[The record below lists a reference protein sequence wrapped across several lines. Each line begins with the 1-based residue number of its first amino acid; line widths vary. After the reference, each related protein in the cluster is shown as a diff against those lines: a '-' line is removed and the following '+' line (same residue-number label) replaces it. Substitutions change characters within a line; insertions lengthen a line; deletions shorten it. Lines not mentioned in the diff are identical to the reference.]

1 MNLLKA
7 GEFKVGL
14 LVLSVSALIAFMS
27 MQVSED
33 PTFLGRSN
41 EAWFL
46 LPDAGG
52 LVKNSS
58 VRTAGIGIGIIKDIR
73 LQDGQA
79 RIDLSMK
86 PEVKLYTSASVEIR
100 TQGILGDKYLNIN
113 PGSPTDP
120 PLARGAQI
128 LNIKDRG
135 SLDSVVSQI
144 SDIGGSLKDT
154 AQILQ
159 EAVASDGNR
168 QHVLGR
174 IVLNIEK
181 LTADLADMTTANRE
195 KVNDIVDNVRAV
207 TQTLDELLND
217 PSADGFKARFKDS
230 LARLDSSLKNIDEI
244 TGKINRGE
252 GTIGQLINDGETAEE
267 LNTAISGIN
276 NLLDTAG
283 KLQTG
288 IDFQSYYLGEAGAAR
303 TSVNVKI
310 QPGLDRY
317 YLIGIVDDPVG
328 VVEGIDT
335 TTTANGTTTQVSER
349 KVHKNEFKFNVQF
362 AKTFYNFT
370 VRGGLIENSG
380 GVGFDYLAFRNRAK
394 FTLEAFSLSQVNL
407 RAQLQYNLYKGIY
420 LVGGASDMLGNSG
433 RTSGYLG
440 AGLFLTNDDLK
451 LLASSLPL

>member
-1 MNLLKA
+1 MNLLRA

-33 PTFLGRSN
+33 PTLFGRSN

-46 LPDAGG
+46 LSDAGG
-52 LVKNSS
+52 LVKNSA
-58 VRTAGIGIGIIKDIR
+58 VKTAGIGVGVIKDIR

-79 RIDLSMK
+79 RIDLNLK
-86 PEVKLYTSASVEIR
+86 PDVKLYSSAFVEIR

-113 PGSPTDP
+113 PGSPSDP
-120 PLARGAQI
+120 PLPRGGQI

-144 SDIGGSLKDT
+144 SEIGGSLKDT
-154 AQILQ
+154 AKILQ
-159 EAVASDGNR
+159 EAVANDGNR

-181 LTADLADMTTANRE
+181 LTADIADMTTANRE
-195 KVNDIVDNVRAV
+195 KVNDIVDNVRNV
-207 TQTLDELLND
+207 TETLDELLND
-217 PSADGFKARFKDS
+217 PSAEGFKARFKGS

-252 GTIGQLINDGETAEE
+252 GTIGKLINDDDTGEE
-267 LNTAISGIN
+267 LNTAIEGIN

-317 YLIGIVDDPVG
+317 YLLGVVDDPVG

-335 TTTANGTTTQVSER
+335 KTTTGGVTTEVSEQ
-349 KVHKNEFKFNVQF
+349 KTHKNEFKFNLQF
-362 AKTFYNFT
+362 AKNFYNFT
-370 VRGGLIENSG
+370 VRGGIMENSG
-380 GVGFDYLAFRNRAK
+380 GVGFDYLFFRNRAK
-394 FTLEAFSLSQVNL
+394 LSLEAFQFSKLNL

-420 LVGGASDMLGNSG
+420 LVGGASDMLGRSG
-433 RTSGYLG
+433 RSSGYLG

-451 LLASSLPL
+451 LLATSLPL